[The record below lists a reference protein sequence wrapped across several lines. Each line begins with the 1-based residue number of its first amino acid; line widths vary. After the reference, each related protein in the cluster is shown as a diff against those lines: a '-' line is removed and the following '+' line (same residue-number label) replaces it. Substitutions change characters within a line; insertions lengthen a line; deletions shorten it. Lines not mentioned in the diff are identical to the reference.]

1 MKVNEFIE
9 KFNEL
14 KNDEERT
21 IFLKERVKET
31 YIDFERKIDMCQK
44 IIKGTSYDEITEDT
58 VVWKKRYAIEYLF
71 YTVKL
76 IEAYTDIEIEGENFM
91 KNFNS
96 LNKLYINYAGNY
108 MSYIN
113 VILSAIPQTEVT
125 EFNFVLN
132 LCKDDQESN
141 ERNLVGAITD
151 LIALLTPAVPSEPQE
166 ITEVE

>member
-21 IFLKERVKET
+21 AFLNERVKET

-44 IIKGTSYDEITEDT
+44 IIKSTSYNELTENS
-58 VVWKKRYAIEYLF
+58 VVWKKQYAMEYLF
-71 YTVKL
+71 YTIKL
-76 IEAYTDIEIEGENFM
+76 ITTYTDVEIEDGNIM
-91 KNFNS
+91 KNFND
-96 LNKLYINYAGNY
+96 LNKLYINYLGNY
-108 MSYIN
+108 MNYIN
-113 VILSAIPQTEVT
+113 IILSAISQTEIT

-141 ERNLVGAITD
+141 ERNLISAISD
-151 LIALLTPAVPSEPQE
+151 LVALLTPAISEEVPSISEAE
-166 ITEVE
+166 

>member
-44 IIKGTSYDEITEDT
+44 IIKSTSYDEITEDT
-58 VVWKKRYAIEYLF
+58 VIWKKRYAMEYLF
-71 YTVKL
+71 YTINL
-76 IEAYTDIEIEGENFM
+76 ITAYTDVEFEDGNVM
-91 KNFNS
+91 KGFND
-96 LNKLYINYAGNY
+96 LNKLYINYTGNY
-108 MSYIN
+108 MNYIN
-113 VILSAIPQTEVT
+113 IILSVIPQTEVN

-141 ERNLVGAITD
+141 ERNIVGAITD
-151 LIALLTPAVPSEPQE
+151 LINLFGSVSDNATELEP
-166 ITEVE
+166 ITE